1 MRYEG
6 LVRYPIE
13 QLLSHE
19 TRNSIC
25 RFVING
31 YCGDVDI
38 YGAGYGDASLRVS
51 LVGELDRASNP
62 VEERQCYS
70 QQQLCRCRLEDM
82 VAWRG
87 ADALLRI

>member
-1 MRYEG
+1 LPHR
-6 LVRYPIE
+6 RHPA
-13 QLLSHE
+13 S
-19 TRNSIC
+19 SIAFC
-25 RFVING
+25 RWPSRSRVP
-31 YCGDVDI
+31 
-38 YGAGYGDASLRVS
+38 ASLRVS